1 MLVLLYYLDWNA
13 LHGMSGADCDGLRFG
28 GGGGGGLPGK
38 NPLPNN
44 FLVEKNNYCYY
55 FNF

>member
-13 LHGMSGADCDGLRFG
+13 LHGLSGADCDGFWG
-28 GGGGGGLPGK
+28 GGGTRKKHIAKQFFSG
-38 NPLPNN
+38 
-44 FLVEKNNYCYY
+44 ENNYCYY